1 MNSGWQYSPA
11 SVARTSG
18 VNCLVSGLVGVTS
31 IATEG
36 PRAAPILLALAVS
49 WCGLGV
55 YMIAA
60 APVLSRRLY
69 LMMHLSGL
77 TSIALFC
84 TAAGGHTVALS
95 GIFLQLL
102 LVTPAFIVLPHRVAR
117 RTTVLNALYIAYL
130 GIVVG
135 EIDPALVINAELV
148 LIAIAISAAW
158 VKSVASNSEI
168 DHLTGLSNQRRLS
181 RELDARPGTRGSS
194 RIDAIAVVD
203 IDRFKVINDDF
214 GYAAGDHALELVSS
228 ALRTCLP
235 RQYLLS
241 RSGGDEFTV
250 LCTSGSIAELSAAV
264 DCVRAELPS
273 DLTISVGV
281 AGRQGTESARTTL
294 GRADRA
300 LYESKNLGRNRTT
313 VHD

>member
-1 MNSGWQYSPA
+1 MNSGWQYSPT

-18 VNCLVSGLVGVTS
+18 VNCLVSGLVGVVTVLGAS
-31 IATEG
+31 T
-36 PRAAPILLALAVS
+36 RAQPVLALLGVL
-49 WCGLGV
+49 WCGIGV
-55 YMIAA
+55 YMIAG

-69 LMMHLSGL
+69 LTMHLSGL

-84 TAAGGHTVALS
+84 TAAGDEVAALS

-102 LVTPAFIVLPHRVAR
+102 LVTPAFIVLPNRIAW
-117 RTTVLNALYIAYL
+117 RTTVLNASYIAYL
-130 GIVVG
+130 GLAVG
-135 EIDPALVINAELV
+135 DLHPVLVINAELV
-148 LIAIAISAAW
+148 LVAVAISAAW
-158 VKSVASNSEI
+158 VQSVASTSEI
-168 DHLTGLSNQRRLS
+168 DDLTQLANRRRLT
-181 RELDARPGTRGSS
+181 RELDARPGTVTSGK
-194 RIDAIAVVD
+194 IDAIAVVD

-214 GYAAGDHALELVSS
+214 GHAAGDHALEIVSA
-228 ALRTCLP
+228 ALRRCLP
-235 RQYLLS
+235 PEYLLS

-250 LCTSGSIAELSAAV
+250 LCTSGTIAGLSGAV
-264 DCVRAELPS
+264 DRVRAELPP

-313 VHD
+313 VHE